1 MTPRNEALIH
11 LDGESLP
18 GRIFLFCLVVELLLV
33 GLDAFINYGRF
44 IDIGPIRRLFNITR
58 EDGLATWFMV
68 MQTFLA
74 GLVLWLITLVQRSR
88 SASRSNWLSWGFL
101 SGFFIYM
108 SADDAAEIHERL
120 GSTFKDL
127 LKTNQRETSD
137 SLLAQVQGMFPSYDW
152 QLVALPLLAGAGL
165 FMLFFLLTEFKDRKS
180 RVILFSAAGLMAI
193 AVLLDFFEGLD
204 KANPWNPHS
213 WIRESFTLS
222 NYTVRHFSKSI
233 EEFLEMCSISLLLM
247 LFIARL
253 IDRITP
259 QLTVNVNIAPLAT
272 NKPSNKRPF

>member
-1 MTPRNEALIH
+1 MTTHSGPCIH
-11 LDGESLP
+11 VNGQQLP
-18 GRIFLFCLVVELLLV
+18 GRIFLFCLTVELLLV

-74 GLVLWLITLVQRSR
+74 GLVLWLIALIQRSR
-88 SASRSNWLSWGFL
+88 LASRSNWLSWGFL

-120 GSTFKDL
+120 GSTFKKLMKNSDH
-127 LKTNQRETSD
+127 ETSD
-137 SLLAQVQGMFPSYDW
+137 SLLVQVQGLFPSYEW

-165 FMLFFLLTEFKDRKS
+165 FMVFFLTAEFRDRKS
-180 RVILFSAAGLMAI
+180 RAILFTAVGIMAL
-193 AVLLDFFEGLD
+193 AVLLDFFEGLN
-204 KANPWNPHS
+204 KTNPWNPHT

-222 NYTVRHFSKSI
+222 KYTVRHFSKSF
-233 EEFLEMCSISLLLM
+233 EEFLEMFSISLLLM
-247 LFIARL
+247 LFTAHL
-253 IDRITP
+253 IDRAKP
-259 QLTVNVNIAPLAT
+259 QLTVYT
-272 NKPSNKRPF
+272 SSD

>member
-1 MTPRNEALIH
+1 MTTRNEALIH
-11 LDGESLP
+11 LNGQRLP
-18 GRIFLFCLVVELLLV
+18 GRILLFCLIIELLLV

-44 IDIGPIRRLFNITR
+44 IDIGPVRRLFNITR

-68 MQTFLA
+68 IQTFLA
-74 GLVLWLITLVQRSR
+74 GLVLWLIALVQRGR

-120 GSTFKDL
+120 GSTFKEL
-127 LKTNQRETSD
+127 LKTSQRETPD
-137 SLLAQVQGMFPSYDW
+137 SLLVQVQGLFPSYEW

-165 FMLFFLLTEFKDRKS
+165 FMVFFLLTEFRDRKS
-180 RVILFSAAGLMAI
+180 RVILFSAIGLMTI

-204 KANPWNPHS
+204 KANPWNPHG

-247 LFIARL
+247 LFTAHL
-253 IDRITP
+253 IDRVDP
-259 QLTVNVNIAPLAT
+259 QLTVRT
-272 NKPSNKRPF
+272 SGH

>member
-1 MTPRNEALIH
+1 MPRSQVRINV
-11 LDGESLP
+11 DGQRLP
-18 GRIFLFCLVVELLLV
+18 GRIFLFCLIVELLLV
-33 GLDAFINYGRF
+33 ALDAFINYGHF

-68 MQTFLA
+68 IQTFLA
-74 GLVLWLITLVQRSR
+74 GLVLWLIVLVQRSR

-120 GSTFKDL
+120 GSTFKGL
-127 LKTNQRETSD
+127 LQTGEQETSGG
-137 SLLAQVQGMFPSYDW
+137 LLVQVQGLFPSYDW
-152 QLVALPLLAGAGL
+152 QLVALPLLVAAGL
-165 FMLFFLLTEFKDRKS
+165 FMMIFLLTEFRDRKS
-180 RVILFSAAGLMAI
+180 RVILLSAVSIMAI

-204 KANPWNPHS
+204 EDHAWNLHS
-213 WIRESFTLS
+213 WIQESFTLS
-222 NYTVRHFSKSI
+222 EYTVRHFSKSI

-247 LFIARL
+247 LFIAHL
-253 IDRITP
+253 IDRVTP

-272 NKPSNKRPF
+272 GKPSNK

>member
-1 MTPRNEALIH
+1 M
-11 LDGESLP
+11 
-18 GRIFLFCLVVELLLV
+18 FCLTVELLLV

-74 GLVLWLITLVQRSR
+74 GLVLWLIALVQRSR
-88 SASRSNWLSWGFL
+88 LASRRNWLSWGFL

-120 GSTFKDL
+120 GSTFKAL
-127 LKTNQRETSD
+127 LKTNYRETSD
-137 SLLAQVQGMFPSYDW
+137 SLLVQVQGLFPSYEW

-165 FMLFFLLTEFKDRKS
+165 FMLFFLLTEFRDRKS
-180 RVILFSAAGLMAI
+180 RVILFSAVGIMAT

-204 KANPWNPHS
+204 KTNPWNPHS
-213 WIRESFTLS
+213 WIRESFSLS
-222 NYTVRHFSKSI
+222 KYTVRHFSKSI
-233 EEFLEMCSISLLLM
+233 EEFLEMCAISLLLM
-247 LFIARL
+247 LFTTHL
-253 IDRITP
+253 IDR
-259 QLTVNVNIAPLAT
+259 VNPRLIVCT
-272 NKPSNKRPF
+272 SNH

>member
-1 MTPRNEALIH
+1 MPTRNEALIQ
-11 LDGESLP
+11 LNGQRLP

-33 GLDAFINYGRF
+33 GLDAFINYGRL

-68 MQTFLA
+68 MQTFVA
-74 GLVLWLITLVQRSR
+74 GLVLWLIAMVQRSCL
-88 SASRSNWLSWGFL
+88 ANRSNWLSWGFL

-120 GSTFKDL
+120 GSTFKEL
-127 LKTNQRETSD
+127 LKTSERDSPN
-137 SLLAQVQGMFPSYDW
+137 SLLVQVHNLFPSYEW

-165 FMLFFLLTEFKDRKS
+165 FMVLFLLTEFGDRKS
-180 RVILFSAAGLMAI
+180 RRILLFAVIIMAT

-204 KANPWNPHS
+204 ETSAWNLHK

-233 EEFLEMCSISLLLM
+233 EEFLEMCAISLLLM
-247 LFIARL
+247 LFTAHL
-253 IDRITP
+253 INRVDP
-259 QLTVNVNIAPLAT
+259 QLTVRT
-272 NKPSNKRPF
+272 SSH

>member
-1 MTPRNEALIH
+1 MTTHNEALIH
-11 LDGESLP
+11 LNGQRLP
-18 GRIFLFCLVVELLLV
+18 GRIFLFCLVVEFLLV

-68 MQTFLA
+68 MQTFFA
-74 GLVLWLITLVQRSR
+74 GLVLWLIAMVQRS
-88 SASRSNWLSWGFL
+88 SLANRSNWLSWGFL

-120 GSTFKDL
+120 GSTFKYL

-137 SLLAQVQGMFPSYDW
+137 SLLVQIQGLFPSYEW
-152 QLVALPLLAGAGL
+152 QLVTLPLLAGAGL
-165 FMLFFLLTEFKDRKS
+165 FMLFFLLTEFRDRKS
-180 RVILFSAAGLMAI
+180 RVILFSAVGLMTI
-193 AVLLDFFEGLD
+193 AVLLDFFEGLE
-204 KANPWNPHS
+204 KSNAWNPHK

-233 EEFLEMCSISLLLM
+233 EEFLEMCAISLLLM
-247 LFIARL
+247 LFTAHL
-253 IDRITP
+253 IDRVDP
-259 QLTVNVNIAPLAT
+259 QLTVRT
-272 NKPSNKRPF
+272 SSH

>member
-1 MTPRNEALIH
+1 MPRSEVRINV
-11 LDGESLP
+11 DGQRLP

-33 GLDAFINYGRF
+33 ALDAFINYGHF

-68 MQTFLA
+68 IQTFLA
-74 GLVLWLITLVQRSR
+74 SR
-88 SASRSNWLSWGFL
+88 SASSSNWLSWGFL

-120 GSTFKDL
+120 GSTFKEL
-127 LKTNQRETSD
+127 LQTGEQETSTA
-137 SLLAQVQGMFPSYDW
+137 LLVQVQGLFPSYDW

-165 FMLFFLLTEFKDRKS
+165 FMMIFLLTEFRDRKS
-180 RVILFSAAGLMAI
+180 RVILFSAVSIMAI

-204 KANPWNPHS
+204 EDHAWNLHG
-213 WIRESFTLS
+213 WIQESFTLS
-222 NYTVRHFSKSI
+222 EYTVRHFSKSI

-247 LFIARL
+247 LFTAHL
-253 IDRITP
+253 IDRVTP
-259 QLTVNVNIAPLAT
+259 QLIVDFDNTQLAT
-272 NKPSNKRPF
+272 DKLFRS

>member
-1 MTPRNEALIH
+1 MTTRNDALIH
-11 LDGESLP
+11 FNGQRLP
-18 GRIFLFCLVVELLLV
+18 GRVFLFCLVVELLLV
-33 GLDAFINYGRF
+33 VLDAFINYGRF

-68 MQTFLA
+68 IQTFLA
-74 GLVLWLITLVQRSR
+74 GLVLWLITLVQSNRSV
-88 SASRSNWLSWGFL
+88 SRSNRLSWGFL

-137 SLLAQVQGMFPSYDW
+137 SLLVQVQGLFPSYDW

-180 RVILFSAAGLMAI
+180 RVILFSAAGFMAL
-193 AVLLDFFEGLD
+193 AVLLDFFEGMND
-204 KANPWNPHS
+204 GHAWNLHS

-222 NYTVRHFSKSI
+222 KYTVRHFSKLI
-233 EEFLEMCSISLLLM
+233 EEFLEMCSVSLLLM

-253 IDRITP
+253 IDQVTP
-259 QLTVNVNIAPLAT
+259 QLTVNVSAASLAT
-272 NKPSNKRPF
+272 DKPSNK

>member
-1 MTPRNEALIH
+1 MTSPNEVLIH
-11 LDGESLP
+11 LNGQRLP
-18 GRIFLFCLVVELLLV
+18 GRIFLFCLIVELLLV
-33 GLDAFINYGRF
+33 GMDAFINYGRF

-74 GLVLWLITLVQRSR
+74 GLVLWLIALVQRSR

-120 GSTFKDL
+120 GSTFKRL

-137 SLLAQVQGMFPSYDW
+137 SLLVQVQGLFPSYEW

-165 FMLFFLLTEFKDRKS
+165 FMVFFLLTEFRDRKS
-180 RVILFSAAGLMAI
+180 RVILVSAVGIMAI
-193 AVLLDFFEGLD
+193 AVLLDFLEGLD
-204 KANPWNPHS
+204 KANPWNPHT
-213 WIRESFTLS
+213 WLRESFTLS
-222 NYTVRHFSKSI
+222 NYTVRHFSKST
-233 EEFLEMCSISLLLM
+233 EEFLEMCAISLLLM
-247 LFIARL
+247 LFTAHL
-253 IDRITP
+253 IDRVNP
-259 QLTVNVNIAPLAT
+259 QLTVRT
-272 NKPSNKRPF
+272 SNH